1 MICANCGLEN
11 PAGMRFCGG
20 CGAPLQSAG
29 APAVNGPSA
38 AHRRHMT
45 VMFVDIVGSTPLAEA
60 LDPEDFREILEG
72 YQEACGRAT
81 ERFFGYIARY
91 AGDGIVVY
99 FGYPHAREDSA
110 QCAVYAG
117 LAVLE
122 ELDEL
127 NGRLRD
133 LHGISLRVRIG
144 IHTGIVV
151 AGEMG
156 VGETRERMAIVG
168 ETPHIAARLE
178 SIAAPQTVLISD
190 DTRALVEGYVV
201 TESLGAQQL
210 KGVSRPIEV
219 HRVLRVTGA
228 VGRLEVVGERRL
240 TPLVGRDHELARLA
254 QAWQQVKRG
263 HGAIVHLTGEAG
275 IGKSRIVQE
284 LLDRLNPQIGL
295 AQIWRCSP
303 HHRDTTLYP
312 VIRYLERLLAL
323 DAAGDPA
330 EQLRV
335 LADAVNAAGVRSP
348 EAVPI
353 LADLLGISAERD
365 EAIPGL
371 TPRDVRTATLRIL
384 EALLIANPA
393 RHPLLLVVEDLH
405 WADPTTVELLH
416 RVVAELAHVPVL
428 CLLTF
433 RPEFAPPWTHSSPVL
448 ELELGPLTSEN
459 VRALAAWA
467 SVEPLDPAVL
477 EWVDSAADGVPLFV
491 EETLKML
498 EHADQVNPGT
508 ASETL
513 TLVPS
518 TLQGLLTERLDRLP
532 ALGTVV
538 DVAAVL
544 GREFDR
550 DLLVAL
556 WPSDGPELE
565 PAMAQLAVQDVLRP
579 VAGERARCEF
589 SHALLQEAAYERI
602 LRRRRQALHGRV
614 AGVLT
619 ERFSTVVDRAP
630 EIVARHWDSAAEPEK
645 AVGYWHTAGMRAL
658 ERAAFLEA
666 AEHFRRGLE
675 ALDAAGVDE
684 TGDLE
689 RVDLL
694 TYRAASLQAAH
705 GYAASGVEE
714 AYAAA
719 RRVCE
724 RTGAGDRLVS
734 VNRGEWSFHLL
745 RAEYGRALALGDE
758 LLKLGEQAGDEV
770 RLAEGHLYRGLV
782 HMYLANF
789 ELARTH
795 LEEAF
800 ARYHRTDYFTQ
811 IYEAQGD
818 MGVGA
823 LAYLALV
830 LWNLGYADE
839 SRERSDLSLEVAEE
853 VGGPVTRAQAWGM
866 RSILHL
872 ARGEPVEL
880 RHWTEKTRAHSA
892 DLNIGY
898 WRTVS
903 LLHGAWQ
910 QGRAGQLRPSI
921 AVLEEQLDAY
931 RASGSRLSLP
941 HFYILLADLR
951 IAAGDQP
958 RALAALRAG
967 RAHIIDTGERFSESE
982 LFRFMG
988 RALMAGD
995 TPDPD
1000 AATAAYEQAIAAA
1013 AEQNARLLEL
1023 RAVTGLAVHQ
1033 GRTGE
1038 EATALERAVE
1048 LCDWF
1053 GRAGSESQLPDVIR
1067 ARRLLSVQSPS

>member
-1 MICANCGLEN
+1 MICPNCRLES

-20 CGAPLQSAG
+20 CGTPLQDLVAFSR
-29 APAVNGPSA
+29 NGPSA
-38 AHRRHMT
+38 PHRRHMT
-45 VMFVDIVGSTPLAEA
+45 VMFIDIVGSTPLAET
-60 LDPEDFREILEG
+60 LDPEEFREILAG
-72 YQEACGRAT
+72 YQQACARAT
-81 ERFFGYIARY
+81 DRFHGYIARY

-99 FGYPHAREDSA
+99 FGYPQAREDSA

-117 LAVLE
+117 LGVLE
-122 ELDEL
+122 ELDAL
-127 NGRLRD
+127 NVGLREV
-133 LHGISLRVRIG
+133 HGISLRVRIG
-144 IHTGIVV
+144 VHTGIVV

-178 SIAAPQTVLISD
+178 SIAAPQTLLISD
-190 DTRALVEGYVV
+190 DTRDLVEGYFV
-201 TESLGAQQL
+201 TESLGGQQL

-219 HRVLRVTGA
+219 HRVVRATGA

-240 TPLVGRDHELARLA
+240 TPLVGRDRELARLA

-263 HGAIVHLTGEAG
+263 DGAVVHLTGEAG
-275 IGKSRIVQE
+275 IGKSRIVRE
-284 LLDRLNPQIGL
+284 LLDRLNPQIGQ

-303 HHRDTTLYP
+303 HHHDTRLYP
-312 VIRYLERLLAL
+312 VIRYLERLLA
-323 DAAGDPA
+323 
-330 EQLRV
+330 V
-335 LADAVNAAGVRSP
+335 DAVMPAPERLRAVAAAVESAGLTAP
-348 EAVPI
+348 EAAPI
-353 LADLLGISAERD
+353 LADLLAIPGESD
-365 EAIPGL
+365 DAIPGL
-371 TPRDVRTATLRIL
+371 TPRDVRTATLHIL

-405 WADPTTVELLH
+405 WADPTTVELLQ

-428 CLLTF
+428 CVLTF
-433 RPEFAPPWTHSSPVL
+433 RPEFVPPWAESSPVL

-498 EHADQVNPGT
+498 EHADQVSPGT
-508 ASETL
+508 ASQSL
-513 TLVPS
+513 THVPS

-532 ALGTVV
+532 ALGVVV

-556 WPSDGPELE
+556 WPPDGPDLE

-579 VAGERARCEF
+579 VAGERTRCEF

-602 LRRRRQALHGRV
+602 LHRRRQALHGRV

-619 ERFSTVVDRAP
+619 ERFSTIVEREP
-630 EIVARHWDSAAEPEK
+630 EIVARHWDSAAEPDK
-645 AVGYWHTAGMRAL
+645 AVAYWDTAGMRAL

-666 AEHFRRGLE
+666 AEHFRRGVE
-675 ALDAAGVDE
+675 ALDAADADE
-684 TGDLE
+684 AGDLE

-705 GYAASGVEE
+705 GYAASGVEP

-724 RTGAGDRLVS
+724 RTGAGDRLVL

-745 RAEYGRALALGDE
+745 RADYSRALALGDE
-758 LLKLGEQAGDEV
+758 MLELGERAGDAL
-770 RLAEGHLYRGLV
+770 RLAEGHLYHGLV
-782 HMYLANF
+782 HMYLAHF
-789 ELARTH
+789 DLARGH

-800 ARYHRTDYFTQ
+800 TRYQRADHFTQ
-811 IYEAQGD
+811 IHDAQGD

-823 LAYLALV
+823 LAYLALI
-830 LWNLGYADE
+830 LWNLGCAAE
-839 SRERSDLSLEVAEE
+839 SRDRSDLSLELAEE
-853 VGGPVTRAQAWGM
+853 VGGPVTKAQAWGM

-872 ARGEPVEL
+872 ARGEPVDL

-903 LLHGAWQ
+903 LLHAAWQ
-910 QGRAGQLRPSI
+910 QGRGGQLRTSI
-921 AVLEEQLDAY
+921 AILEEQLEAY
-931 RASGSRLSLP
+931 LASGSRLSLP

-951 IAAGDQP
+951 LAAGDQP
-958 RALAALRAG
+958 RALQALRAG
-967 RAHIIDTGERFSESE
+967 RAHIIETGERYSESE

-988 RALMAGD
+988 RALMAGEA
-995 TPDPD
+995 PDPEG
-1000 AATAAYEQAIAAA
+1000 ATAAYEQAATAA
-1013 AEQNARLLEL
+1013 AEQNAKLLEL
-1023 RAVTGLAVHQ
+1023 RAVSGLAIHQ
-1033 GRTGE
+1033 GRTVGE
-1038 EATALERAVE
+1038 VTALARVGE

-1053 GRAGSESQLPDVIR
+1053 GPDSQLPDIAR
-1067 ARRLLSVQSPS
+1067 ARRLLSVQATPS

>member
-1 MICANCGLEN
+1 MICLNCQLEN
-11 PAGMRFCGG
+11 LAGMRFCGG
-20 CGAPLQSAG
+20 CGAALQDPA
-29 APAVNGPSA
+29 APAGDAPSI

-45 VMFVDIVGSTPLAEA
+45 VMFVDIVESTPLAET

-72 YQEACGRAT
+72 YQEVCARAT
-81 ERFFGYIARY
+81 GRYFGYIARY

-99 FGYPHAREDSA
+99 FGYPQAREDSA
-110 QCAVYAG
+110 QCAAYAG
-117 LAVLE
+117 LALLE
-122 ELDEL
+122 ELEGL
-127 NGRLRD
+127 NVRLRER
-133 LHGISLRVRIG
+133 HGISLRVRIG
-144 IHTGIVV
+144 IHTGLVV

-178 SIAAPQTVLISD
+178 SIARPQTVLISD
-190 DTRALVEGYVV
+190 STRDLVDGYFI
-201 TESLGAQQL
+201 TEPLGAQNL
-210 KGVSRPIEV
+210 KGVSRPIGV
-219 HRVLRVTGA
+219 HRVIRATGA
-228 VGRLEVVGERRL
+228 VGRLEVVEERRL
-240 TPLVGRDHELARLA
+240 TPLVGRDRELARLA
-254 QAWQQVKRG
+254 QTWQQVKRG

-275 IGKSRIVQE
+275 IGKSRIVRE
-284 LLDRLNPQIGL
+284 LMDRLSPQVAQ

-303 HHRDTTLYP
+303 HHSDTTLHP
-312 VIRYLERLLAL
+312 VIRYLERQIGL
-323 DAAGDPA
+323 DPARPPA
-330 EQLRV
+330 EQL
-335 LADAVNAAGVRSP
+335 AAIAGAVNSAGLRPV

-353 LADLLGISAERD
+353 LADLL
-365 EAIPGL
+365 AIPDVREDPVSGL

-384 EALLIANPA
+384 ETLLIADPG

-416 RVVAELAHVPVL
+416 RVVAGLTDIPVL
-428 CLLTF
+428 CLFTF
-433 RPEFAPPWTHSSPVL
+433 RPEFAPPWTHSNPVL

-477 EWVDSAADGVPLFV
+477 EWVDAAADGVPLFV

-498 EHADQVNPGT
+498 EHADQIRPGRG
-508 ASETL
+508 SQNL
-513 TLVPS
+513 TLVPP

-532 ALGTVV
+532 ALGAVV

-556 WPSDGPELE
+556 WPHDGPKLE

-579 VAGERARCEF
+579 VAGERARWEF

-614 AGVLT
+614 ARVLT
-619 ERFSTVVDRAP
+619 ESFSTVVEREP
-630 EIVARHWDSAAEPEK
+630 EIVARHWDSAAEPNK
-645 AVGYWHTAGMRAL
+645 AVGYWHTAGLRAL

-675 ALDAAGVDE
+675 ALEAAGVDE
-684 TGDLE
+684 AGDLE
-689 RVDLL
+689 RMDLL

-705 GYAASGVEE
+705 GYAASGVEA

-719 RRVCE
+719 RRACE
-724 RTGAGDRLVS
+724 RTGYADRLVL
-734 VNRGEWSFHLL
+734 VTRGEWSFHLL

-758 LLKLGEQAGDEV
+758 MLELGERSGDEL
-770 RLAEGHLYRGLV
+770 RLAEGHLYGGLV
-782 HMYLANF
+782 HMYLADF
-789 ELARTH
+789 EIARTH

-800 ARYHRTDYFTQ
+800 AHYHRADAFTQ

-818 MGVGA
+818 TGVGA

-830 LWNLGYADE
+830 LWNLGCADE
-839 SRERSDLSLEVAEE
+839 SRERSDLSLTLAEE
-853 VGGPVTRAQAWGM
+853 VGGPVTKAQAWGM
-866 RSILHL
+866 RSIFHL

-880 RHWTEKTRAHSA
+880 RHWTEKTRAHSV

-903 LLHGAWQ
+903 LLHAAWQ
-910 QGRAGQLRPSI
+910 QGRAGRLAPNI
-921 AVLEEQLDAY
+921 ALLEEQLDAY
-931 RASGSRLSLP
+931 LASGSRLSLP

-951 IAAGDQP
+951 LAAGDQP
-958 RALAALRAG
+958 QALEALRAG
-967 RAHIIDTGERFSESE
+967 RAHVIDTGERFSESE

-988 RALMAGD
+988 RALMTGD
-995 TPDPD
+995 APDPD
-1000 AATAAYEQAIAAA
+1000 AASAAYEQAAAAA
-1013 AEQNARLLEL
+1013 AEQNAKLLEL
-1023 RAVTGLAVHQ
+1023 RAITGLTVHQ
-1033 GRTGE
+1033 GRVGE
-1038 EATALERAVE
+1038 EATALERVAH

-1053 GRAGSESQLPDVIR
+1053 GSDSQLPDIVR
-1067 ARRLLSVQSPS
+1067 ARRLLSVQSAPS